1 MTNDSF
7 LSDGLAFLKMHGLG
21 NDFVV
26 VDARGRDNPMTPALA
41 RAIGHRHFGIGFD
54 QLALIRDAEDATAAV
69 DYWKAAGSLSD
80 ACGNA
85 TRCVARLLMDETG
98 AAEITIRTGRGLLPC
113 QDAGGGL
120 IRVNMG
126 PPQLDWQDIPLARDV
141 DTVNLPI
148 EGAPAA
154 TGMGNPHCTFFVAD
168 AQAVDLDTLGPQI
181 EHHPLFPERTN
192 VQVAQ
197 ILDPGNI
204 RVRVWER
211 GVGHTLASGSS
222 SCAVT
227 VAAVRKGLSDRK
239 VTVHL
244 DGGDLG
250 IDWREDGVWMTGPT
264 MLVARGTLSPEFL
277 ETAT

>member
-1 MTNDSF
+1 
-7 LSDGLAFLKMHGLG
+7 
-21 NDFVV
+21 
-26 VDARGRDNPMTPALA
+26 
-41 RAIGHRHFGIGFD
+41 
-54 QLALIRDAEDATAAV
+54 
-69 DYWKAAGSLSD
+69 
-80 ACGNA
+80 
-85 TRCVARLLMDETG
+85 
-98 AAEITIRTGRGLLPC
+98 
-113 QDAGGGL
+113 
-120 IRVNMG
+120 
-126 PPQLDWQDIPLARDV
+126 
-141 DTVNLPI
+141 
-148 EGAPAA
+148 
-154 TGMGNPHCTFFVAD
+154 MGNPHCTFFVAD